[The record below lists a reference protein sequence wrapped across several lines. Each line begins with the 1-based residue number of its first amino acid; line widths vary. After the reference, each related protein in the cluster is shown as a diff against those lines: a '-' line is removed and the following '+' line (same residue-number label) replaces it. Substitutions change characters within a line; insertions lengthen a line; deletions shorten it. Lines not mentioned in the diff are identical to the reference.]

1 MEEKSFSKIY
11 FAIGSVALLTFIG
24 VLNET
29 SMNVTYPELSAQF
42 GVSLDVIQ
50 WITTGYLLMV
60 TITMGTTAYLLR
72 QYAAR
77 WLHLFAVTFFII
89 GDLMCALTGNFP
101 LLLTGRL
108 IQAIATGLA
117 TPIMFHLI
125 FTEIPRERIGMMTG
139 LAAMVISFAPALG
152 PTYGG
157 IVSEMMSWRMIF
169 WILLPVV
176 LISLV
181 CGQLFIRNQPLGN
194 SKAFSYASLVTLALA
209 LISTISAVSTVGK
222 HGFSRQFWLLLLIAI
237 IFFGIFIY
245 VNNHGKSSLF
255 DLLVFKVVP
264 LRLSTVTYFNL
275 QFINIGISLV
285 IPIYLQYVLHS
296 SAIVAGLVLLPG
308 SLIGAFISPIA
319 GNLADRLGFVVP
331 VVTGGCLL
339 VIGTVSFSV
348 FQQHLTPILI
358 MIFFIVLRIGF
369 NFAFSNTISNASML
383 VQPQNAPD
391 VNSIFNMVQQ
401 FAGSLGTSLLASA
414 IALFQAGN
422 TGSLAGRTYAGGRF
436 DFILLGILAIVTLL
450 AMITNYRL
458 QKTHAIIS
466 K

>member
-1 MEEKSFSKIY
+1 MAKKSY
-11 FAIGSVALLTFIG
+11 LRTYLAIGSLALLTFIG
-24 VLNET
+24 ILNET
-29 SMNVTYPELSAQF
+29 SMNVTYPELSTQF

-72 QYAAR
+72 QYHAR
-77 WLHLFAVTFFII
+77 WLHLLAVSFFIV
-89 GDLMCALTGNFP
+89 GDLMCALTSSFAI
-101 LLLTGRL
+101 LLTGRL
-108 IQAIATGLA
+108 IQAVATGLA

-125 FTEIPRERIGMMTG
+125 FTEIPRAKIGVMTG
-139 LAAMVISFAPALG
+139 LAGMVISFAPALG

-157 IVSEMMSWRMIF
+157 VVSETMSWRMIF

-176 LISLV
+176 AISLIG
-181 CGQLFIRNQPLGN
+181 GQLFIRNQPLGN
-194 SKAFSYASLVTLALA
+194 DKAFSYGSLITLAIA
-209 LISTISAVSTVGK
+209 LISTISAVATVGK
-222 HGFSRQFWLLLLIAI
+222 QGFAARFWLLIIIAI
-237 IFFGIFIY
+237 IFFISFIY
-245 VNNHGKSSLF
+245 INNHGKSSLF
-255 DLLVFKVVP
+255 DLSVFKVVP

-308 SLIGAFISPIA
+308 SLAGAFISPLA
-319 GNLADRLGFVVP
+319 GGLADRYGFAVP
-331 VVTGGCLL
+331 VTLGGVLL
-339 VIGTVSFSV
+339 VIGTVSFSA
-348 FQQHLTPILI
+348 FQAHLTPLLVTL
-358 MIFFIVLRIGF
+358 FFIVLRVGF

-414 IALFQAGN
+414 IALFQKGSG
-422 TGSLAGRTYAGGRF
+422 GSLVGKTYAGGRF
-436 DFILLGILAIVTLL
+436 DFILLGILAVITLL
-450 AMITNYRL
+450 AMVTNYRL
-458 QKTHAIIS
+458 QKAHRIS